1 MILVFKILKRKEVR
15 KMENQLLYNLPEFA
29 NSAMP
34 LGWPIAVYFFL
45 TGSLAG
51 LYITSVIA
59 TLLNKEEWKPIAKN
73 GAVGAVLLLLTA
85 PVLLIIDLN
94 QPFRFWHLFVY
105 MNPTS
110 PLTWGSI
117 FLTLDGIVCLV
128 YTYFVLQD
136 NTRMARL
143 WGLGGLPVA
152 IAGHGYTGFF
162 LALSKARAFW
172 NTALNPALFMVSA
185 MVSGLAILIV
195 VSNIWLRRNA
205 PALNT
210 QQVERHKGVIGTLL
224 KLFII
229 FIIADLFLIVSDLT
243 VLASSDTESYAMLQL
258 LTSGEYALWFLGIE
272 LFLGAILP
280 LILLAHPRTRLIPA
294 VQYASAALVII
305 GIFVMRFIIVIGG
318 QSVPIS

>member
-1 MILVFKILKRKEVR
+1 MDPNV
-15 KMENQLLYNLPEFA
+15 LYNIPAFA
-29 NSAMP
+29 NAAMP

-51 LYITSVIA
+51 LFITSVIA
-59 TLLNKEEWKPIAKN
+59 TLMKKEEWQPIAKI
-73 GAVGAVLLLLTA
+73 GAVGAVVLLLSA
-85 PVLLIIDLN
+85 PILLIVDLN

-105 MNPTS
+105 LNPSS
-110 PLTWGSI
+110 PLSWGSF
-117 FLTLDGIVCLV
+117 FLALDAVVCIV
-128 YTYFVLQD
+128 YTYFVLQE
-136 NTRMARL
+136 NKKMARL

-185 MVSGLAILIV
+185 MVSGLAMLIV
-195 VSNIWLRRNA
+195 LSNLWLRRYA
-205 PALNT
+205 P
-210 QQVERHKGVIGTLL
+210 QMSEDQVAKHKSVVGTLL
-224 KLFII
+224 RLFII
-229 FIIADLFLIVSDLT
+229 FIVADLFLIGSDLT

-258 LTSGEYALWFLGIE
+258 LTTGEFAIWFLGIE
-272 LFLGAILP
+272 LFLGAFLP
-280 LILLAHPRTRLIPA
+280 LGLLAHPKTRMIPA

-305 GIFVMRFIIVIGG
+305 GVFVMRVIIVIGG

>member
-1 MILVFKILKRKEVR
+1 MDLSI
-15 KMENQLLYNLPEFA
+15 LYNLPDFA
-29 NSAMP
+29 NAAMP

-59 TLLNKEEWKPIAKN
+59 TLMKKEEWQPIAKI
-73 GAVGAVLLLLTA
+73 GAVGAVVLLMTA
-85 PVLLIIDLN
+85 PVLLIIDLH

-117 FLTLDGIVCLV
+117 FLTLDAVVCVV
-128 YTYFVLQD
+128 YAYYVIQG
-136 NTRMARL
+136 NTKMARA
-143 WGLGGLPVA
+143 WGLGGLPIA

-185 MVSGLAILIV
+185 MVSGLAVLIV
-195 VSNIWLRRNA
+195 LSNLWLRRYS
-205 PALNT
+205 PT
-210 QQVERHKGVIGTLL
+210 MTEVEVEKHRGVIGTLL
-224 KLFII
+224 RLFIV
-229 FIIADLFLIVSDLT
+229 FIVADLFLIGSDLT

-258 LTSGEYALWFLGIE
+258 LTTGEYAIWFLGIE
-272 LFLGAILP
+272 LMLGAILS
-280 LILLAHPRTRLIPA
+280 LGLLAHPKTRMIPA
-294 VQYASAALVII
+294 VQYCSAALVII
-305 GIFVMRFIIVIGG
+305 GIFVMRVIIVIGG
-318 QSVPIS
+318 QWVHLT

>member
-1 MILVFKILKRKEVR
+1 MESNVF
-15 KMENQLLYNLPEFA
+15 YNLPDFA

-59 TLLNKEEWKPIAKN
+59 TLLHKEEWKFVAKI

-94 QPFRFWHLFVY
+94 QPFRFWHLFAY
-105 MNPTS
+105 LNPTS

-117 FLTLDGIVCLV
+117 FLTLDGIVCLI
-128 YTYFVLQD
+128 YAYFVIQE
-136 NTRMARL
+136 NTKMARL

-185 MVSGLAILIV
+185 MVSGLAVLIV
-195 VSNIWLRRNA
+195 LSNLWLRRYS
-205 PALNT
+205 PAMDED
-210 QQVERHKGVIGTLL
+210 QIARHKGVIGTLL
-224 KLFII
+224 RLFII
-229 FIIADLFLIVSDLT
+229 FIIADLFLIGSDLT

-258 LTSGEYALWFLGIE
+258 LTSGEYAIWFLGIE
-272 LFLGAILP
+272 LFLGAVLP
-280 LILLAHPRTRLIPA
+280 LALLAHPRTRMIPA
-294 VQYASAALVII
+294 VQYAAAALVII
-305 GIFVMRFIIVIGG
+305 GIFVMRIIIVIGG
-318 QSVPIS
+318 QSVPMT

>member
-1 MILVFKILKRKEVR
+1 MDPNV
-15 KMENQLLYNLPEFA
+15 LYNIPAFA

-34 LGWPIAVYFFL
+34 LGWPLAVYFFL

-51 LYITSVIA
+51 LFITSVIA
-59 TLLNKEEWKPIAKN
+59 TLMKKEEWQPIAKI
-73 GAVGAVLLLLTA
+73 GAVGAVVLLLSA
-85 PVLLIIDLN
+85 PILLIVDLN

-105 MNPTS
+105 LNPAS
-110 PLTWGSI
+110 PLSWGSF
-117 FLTLDGIVCLV
+117 FLALDGIVCIV
-128 YTYFVLQD
+128 YAYFVIHG
-136 NTRMARL
+136 NWKMARL

-185 MVSGLAILIV
+185 MVSGLAVLIV
-195 VSNIWLRRNA
+195 LSNLWLRRY
-205 PALNT
+205 ALEMSED
-210 QQVERHKGVIGTLL
+210 QVAKHKAVIGTLL
-224 KLFII
+224 RLFII
-229 FIIADLFLIVSDLT
+229 FIVADLFLIGSDLT

-258 LTSGEYALWFLGIE
+258 LTTGEFAIWFLGIE

-280 LILLAHPRTRLIPA
+280 LALLAHPKTRMIPA

-305 GIFVMRFIIVIGG
+305 GVFVMRVIIVIGG

>member
-1 MILVFKILKRKEVR
+1 MDAST
-15 KMENQLLYNLPEFA
+15 LYNIPDFA

-59 TLLNKEEWKPIAKN
+59 TLMKKEEWNFIAKI
-73 GAVGAVLLLLTA
+73 GAVGAVVLLMTA

-94 QPFRFWHLFVY
+94 QPLRFWHLFVY
-105 MNPTS
+105 LNPTS
-110 PLTWGSI
+110 PLTWGSF
-117 FLTLDGIVCLV
+117 FLAADAVVCLV
-128 YTYFVLQD
+128 YTYFVLQG
-136 NTRMARL
+136 NSRMARA
-143 WGLGGLPVA
+143 WGLGGLPIA

-185 MVSGLAILIV
+185 MVSGLAVLIV
-195 VSNIWLRRNA
+195 LSNLYLRRYA
-205 PALNT
+205 AETSPELAA
-210 QQVERHKGVIGTLL
+210 QQRGVIGTLL

-229 FIIADLFLIVSDLT
+229 FIVADLFLIGSDLT

-258 LTSGEYALWFLGIE
+258 LTTGEFAIWFLGIE
-272 LFLGAILP
+272 LLLGAILP
-280 LILLAHPRTRLIPA
+280 LGLLAHPRTRMIPA
-294 VQYASAALVII
+294 VQYASAALVVI
-305 GIFVMRFIIVIGG
+305 GIFVMRVIIVIGG
-318 QSVPIS
+318 QSVQFF

>member
-1 MILVFKILKRKEVR
+1 
-15 KMENQLLYNLPEFA
+15 MESSILYNIPEFA

-59 TLLNKEEWKPIAKN
+59 TLMKKEEWQPVAKI
-73 GAVGAVLLLLTA
+73 GAVGAIVLLLTA

-94 QPFRFWHLFVY
+94 QPFRFWHLFFY
-105 MNPTS
+105 LNPTS
-110 PLTWGSI
+110 PLTWGSF
-117 FLTLDGIVCLV
+117 FLAMDGIVCLV
-128 YTYFVLQD
+128 YTYFVLQ
-136 NTRMARL
+136 NNRKMARL

-185 MVSGLAILIV
+185 MVCGLAVMIV
-195 VSNIWLRRNA
+195 LFNLWLRRYA
-205 PALNT
+205 PEMSAE
-210 QQVERHKGVIGTLL
+210 QVEKHRGVIGTLL
-224 KLFII
+224 RIFMI
-229 FIIADLFLIVSDLT
+229 FIIADLFLIASDLT

-258 LTSGEYALWFLGIE
+258 LTTGQFAIWFLGIE
-272 LFLGAILP
+272 LLLGAVVP
-280 LILLAHPRTRLIPA
+280 LALLSVPQIRMIPA

-305 GIFVMRFIIVIGG
+305 GIFVMRIIIVIGG
-318 QSVPIS
+318 QSVPMQ

>member
-1 MILVFKILKRKEVR
+1 
-15 KMENQLLYNLPEFA
+15 MESSILYNIPEFA

-59 TLLNKEEWKPIAKN
+59 TLMKKEEWQPVAKI
-73 GAVGAVLLLLTA
+73 GAVGAVVLLLTA

-94 QPFRFWHLFVY
+94 QPFRFWHLFFY
-105 MNPTS
+105 LNPTS
-110 PLTWGSI
+110 PLTWGSF
-117 FLTLDGIVCLV
+117 FLAMDGVVCLA
-128 YTYFVLQD
+128 YAYFVLQG
-136 NTRMARL
+136 NTRMARI
-143 WGLGGLPVA
+143 WGLGGLPIA

-185 MVSGLAILIV
+185 MVCGLAVMIVLI
-195 VSNIWLRRNA
+195 NLWLRRYA
-205 PALNT
+205 PEMSPE
-210 QQVERHKGVIGTLL
+210 QVEKHKGVIGTLL
-224 KLFII
+224 RILMI
-229 FIIADLFLIVSDLT
+229 FIVADLFLIGSDLT

-258 LTSGEYALWFLGIE
+258 LTTGQFAIWFLGIE
-272 LFLGAILP
+272 LLLGAVLP
-280 LILLAHPRTRLIPA
+280 LALLSVPKIRMIPA

-305 GIFVMRFIIVIGG
+305 GIFVMRIIIVIGG
-318 QSVPIS
+318 QSVPMQ

>member
-1 MILVFKILKRKEVR
+1 MDLSI
-15 KMENQLLYNLPEFA
+15 LYNLPDFA
-29 NSAMP
+29 NAAMP

-59 TLLNKEEWKPIAKN
+59 TLMKKEEWQPIAKL
-73 GAVGAVLLLLTA
+73 GAVGAVVLLMTA

-110 PLTWGSI
+110 PLTWGTI
-117 FLTLDGIVCLV
+117 FLTLDVVVCLV
-128 YTYFVLQD
+128 YTYHVLQG
-136 NTRMARL
+136 NAKMARA
-143 WGLGGLPVA
+143 WGLGGLPIA

-185 MVSGLAILIV
+185 MVSGLAVLIV
-195 VSNIWLRRNA
+195 LSNLWLRRYS
-205 PALNT
+205 PT
-210 QQVERHKGVIGTLL
+210 MTEVQVEKHRGVIGTLL
-224 KLFII
+224 RLFII
-229 FIIADLFLIVSDLT
+229 FIVADLFLIGSDLT

-258 LTSGEYALWFLGIE
+258 LTTGEYAIWFLGIE
-272 LFLGAILP
+272 LMLGAFLP
-280 LILLAHPRTRLIPA
+280 LGLLAHPKTRMIPA

-305 GIFVMRFIIVIGG
+305 GIFVMRVIIVIGG
-318 QSVPIS
+318 QSVHLT

>member
-1 MILVFKILKRKEVR
+1 
-15 KMENQLLYNLPEFA
+15 MESSILYNIPEFA

-59 TLLNKEEWKPIAKN
+59 TLMKKEEWQPVAKI
-73 GAVGAVLLLLTA
+73 GAVGAVVLLLTA

-94 QPFRFWHLFVY
+94 QPFRFWHLFFY
-105 MNPTS
+105 LNPTS
-110 PLTWGSI
+110 PLTWGSF
-117 FLTLDGIVCLV
+117 FLAMDGIVCLV
-128 YTYFVLQD
+128 YTYFVLQ
-136 NTRMARL
+136 NNRKMARL

-185 MVSGLAILIV
+185 MVCGLAVMIVLI
-195 VSNIWLRRNA
+195 NLWLRRYSPEMSA
-205 PALNT
+205 E
-210 QQVERHKGVIGTLL
+210 QVEKHKGVVGILL
-224 KLFII
+224 RIFTI
-229 FIIADLFLIVSDLT
+229 FIIVDLFLIGSDLT

-258 LTSGEYALWFLGIE
+258 LTTGQFAIWFLGIE
-272 LFLGAILP
+272 LLLGAIVP
-280 LILLAHPRTRLIPA
+280 LALLSVPKIRMIPA

-305 GIFVMRFIIVIGG
+305 GIFVMRIIIVIGG
-318 QSVPIS
+318 QSVPMQ

>member
-1 MILVFKILKRKEVR
+1 MDLSVI
-15 KMENQLLYNLPEFA
+15 YNLPDLA
-29 NSAMP
+29 NAAMP

-59 TLLNKEEWKPIAKN
+59 TLMKKEEWQPIAKL
-73 GAVGAVLLLLTA
+73 GAVGAVVLLMTA
-85 PVLLIIDLN
+85 PVLLIVDLN

-110 PLTWGSI
+110 PLTWGTI
-117 FLTLDGIVCLV
+117 FLTLDVVVCLV
-128 YTYFVLQD
+128 YTYHVLQG
-136 NTRMARL
+136 NAKMARA
-143 WGLGGLPVA
+143 WGLGGLPIA

-185 MVSGLAILIV
+185 MVSGLAVLIV
-195 VSNIWLRRNA
+195 LSNLWLRRYS
-205 PALNT
+205 PT
-210 QQVERHKGVIGTLL
+210 MTEVEVEKQRGVIGTLL
-224 KLFII
+224 RLFII
-229 FIIADLFLIVSDLT
+229 FIVADLFLIGSDLT

-258 LTSGEYALWFLGIE
+258 LTTGEYAIWFLGIE
-272 LFLGAILP
+272 LMLGAFLP
-280 LILLAHPRTRLIPA
+280 LGLLAHPKTRMIPA

-305 GIFVMRFIIVIGG
+305 GIFVMRVIIVIGG
-318 QSVPIS
+318 QSVHLT

>member
-1 MILVFKILKRKEVR
+1 MDINV
-15 KMENQLLYNLPEFA
+15 LYNLPDFA

-45 TGSLAG
+45 TGSMAG

-59 TLLNKEEWKPIAKN
+59 TLLKKEEWKPIAKI
-73 GAVGAVLLLLTA
+73 GGVAAVCFLLVA

-105 MNPTS
+105 MNITS

-117 FLTLDGIVCLV
+117 FLTLDAIVTLV
-128 YTYFVLQD
+128 YVYHVLQE
-136 NTRMARL
+136 NQKMARI
-143 WGLGGLPVA
+143 WGLGGLPIA

-185 MVSGLAILIV
+185 MVSGLALIIV
-195 VSNIWLRRNA
+195 LSNLWLRRNA
-205 PALNT
+205 SQMNET
-210 QQVERHKGVIGTLL
+210 QVTAYKGVIGTLL
-224 KLFII
+224 RLFII
-229 FIIADLFLIVSDLT
+229 FIVADLFLIGSDLT

-258 LTSGEYALWFLGIE
+258 LTTGEYAVWFLGIE
-272 LFLGAILP
+272 LLLGAILP
-280 LILLAHPRTRLIPA
+280 LGLLAHPRTRMIPA

-305 GIFVMRFIIVIGG
+305 GIFVMRVIIVIGG
-318 QSVPIS
+318 QSVGLS

>member
-1 MILVFKILKRKEVR
+1 MDANI
-15 KMENQLLYNLPEFA
+15 LYNLPDFA

-59 TLLNKEEWKPIAKN
+59 TLMKKEEWQPIAKI
-73 GAVGAVLLLLTA
+73 GAVGAVILLLSA

-94 QPFRFWHLFVY
+94 QPFRFWHLFAY
-105 MNPTS
+105 FNPTS
-110 PLTWGSI
+110 PLTWGSF
-117 FLTLDGIVCLV
+117 FLAADGVVCLV
-128 YTYFVLQD
+128 YAYFVVQG
-136 NTRMARL
+136 NTKIARL

-185 MVSGLAILIV
+185 MVSGLAVLIV
-195 VSNIWLRRNA
+195 LNNLYLRRYA
-205 PALNT
+205 PEMSEV
-210 QQVERHKGVIGTLL
+210 QVEKHKGVTGTLL
-224 KLFII
+224 RLFII
-229 FIIADLFLIVSDLT
+229 FIIADLFLIGSDLT

-258 LTSGEYALWFLGIE
+258 LTTGQYAIWFLGIE
-272 LFLGAILP
+272 LFLGAIIP
-280 LILLAHPRTRLIPA
+280 LALLAHPQTRMIPA

-305 GIFVMRFIIVIGG
+305 GIFVMRVIIVIGG

>member
-1 MILVFKILKRKEVR
+1 
-15 KMENQLLYNLPEFA
+15 MENQLLYNLPEFA

-59 TLLNKEEWKPIAKN
+59 TLLNKEEWKPIAKI

-85 PVLLIIDLN
+85 PVLFIIDLN

-136 NTRMARL
+136 HTRMARL

-172 NTALNPALFMVSA
+172 NTALNQDLFMVSA

-205 PALNT
+205 PALNA

-258 LTSGEYALWFLGIE
+258 LTSG
-272 LFLGAILP
+272 
-280 LILLAHPRTRLIPA
+280 
-294 VQYASAALVII
+294 
-305 GIFVMRFIIVIGG
+305 
-318 QSVPIS
+318 

>member
-1 MILVFKILKRKEVR
+1 
-15 KMENQLLYNLPEFA
+15 MESSILYNIPEFA

-59 TLLNKEEWKPIAKN
+59 TLMKKEEWQPVAKI
-73 GAVGAVLLLLTA
+73 GAVGAVVLLLTA

-94 QPFRFWHLFVY
+94 HPFRFWHLFFY
-105 MNPTS
+105 LNPTS
-110 PLTWGSI
+110 PLTWGSF
-117 FLTLDGIVCLV
+117 FLAMDGVVCLA
-128 YTYFVLQD
+128 YAYFVLQG
-136 NTRMARL
+136 NTRMARI
-143 WGLGGLPVA
+143 WGLGGLPIA

-185 MVSGLAILIV
+185 MVCGLAVMIVLI
-195 VSNIWLRRNA
+195 NLWLRRYA
-205 PALNT
+205 PEMSPE
-210 QQVERHKGVIGTLL
+210 QVEKHKGVIGTLL
-224 KLFII
+224 RILMI
-229 FIIADLFLIVSDLT
+229 FIVADLFLIGSDLT

-258 LTSGEYALWFLGIE
+258 LTTGQFAIWFLGIE
-272 LFLGAILP
+272 LLLGAVLP
-280 LILLAHPRTRLIPA
+280 LALLSVPKIRMIPA

-305 GIFVMRFIIVIGG
+305 GIFVMRIIIVIGG
-318 QSVPIS
+318 QSVPMQ

>member
-1 MILVFKILKRKEVR
+1 MDANI
-15 KMENQLLYNLPEFA
+15 LYNLPDFA

-59 TLLNKEEWKPIAKN
+59 TLMKKEEWQPIAKI
-73 GAVGAVLLLLTA
+73 GAVGAVILLLSA

-94 QPFRFWHLFVY
+94 QPFRFWHLFAY
-105 MNPTS
+105 FNPTS
-110 PLTWGSI
+110 PLTWGSF
-117 FLTLDGIVCLV
+117 FLAADGVVCLV
-128 YTYFVLQD
+128 YAYFVVQG
-136 NTRMARL
+136 NTKIARL

-185 MVSGLAILIV
+185 MVSGLAVLIV
-195 VSNIWLRRNA
+195 LNNLYLRRYA
-205 PALNT
+205 PEMSEV
-210 QQVERHKGVIGTLL
+210 QVEKHKGVTSTLL
-224 KLFII
+224 RLFII
-229 FIIADLFLIVSDLT
+229 FIIADLFLIGSDLT

-258 LTSGEYALWFLGIE
+258 LTTGQYAIWFLGIE
-272 LFLGAILP
+272 LFLGAIIP
-280 LILLAHPRTRLIPA
+280 LALLAHPQTRMIPA

-305 GIFVMRFIIVIGG
+305 GIFVMRVIIVIGG